1 MISRIPVHV
10 ILTQAALIGAA
21 RYGLERMTSN

>member
-1 MISRIPVHV
+1 MQKIPVHV

-21 RYGLERMTSN
+21 RYGLEQMGSV